1 MNLLNT
7 LKSIILSES
16 GRRKESGKVI
26 FSELIDKKLI
36 QLRST
41 HHQREERFGNL
52 SYDEI
57 VDKFQ
62 EHMETRRT
70 KYETPPRLAVPDD
83 MVKQTF
89 KNELDKVY
97 QSFKEVNPENNRIIF
112 VKKRNNN
119 EDDDTFNYMEFLI
132 NKDGNFFNIITSA
145 FSKNGS
151 FLKTKNQEKN
161 AKRVTLEH
169 LYTTNIKV
177 IYL

>member
-1 MNLLNT
+1 MNLLDT
-7 LKSIILSES
+7 LESIIVYES

-52 SYDEI
+52 PYDKI
-57 VDKFQ
+57 VDKYQ
-62 EHMETRRT
+62 EYLETRKS
-70 KYETPPRLAVPDD
+70 KYQAPPRLAVPDE

-97 QSFKEVNPENNRIIF
+97 KSFKEVNPENNKIIF
-112 VKKRNNN
+112 VKKRNDN
-119 EDDDTFNYMEFLI
+119 EDDNEFNYMEFLI

-145 FSKNGS
+145 FSKNGN
-151 FLKTKNQEKN
+151 FLRTKNKDEI